1 MLNMFLEGLENLF
14 SLIQALLIRQVKHQ
28 YSQVEL
34 VLVMIEAGEMR
45 DSWVQMTLSGSSP
58 MHPRS

>member
-1 MLNMFLEGLENLF
+1 MPVTEVAD
-14 SLIQALLIRQVKHQ
+14 S
-28 YSQVEL
+28 SQVEL